1 MLIEFILCVTFSM
14 FEQIL
19 EAKGCANVKNSP
31 DVTEFLNILDDNS
44 KRLIESVG
52 GFRVFLTKCTRFFFD
67 NRNPNVV
74 YLTSQKD
81 YYETCDMVEGPFLDE
96 KAKERHHGN
105 LKSDVSSFM
114 PQTSP
119 DESLS
124 EDSNDVESENN
135 IKLKENIDKESV
147 IQEEKKEEKKTSI
160 ETLDTDSTEKEPAK
174 IRLPKYRG
182 TDADRVFQGL
192 REIAEKSGLAE
203 VMDSDEEERTRP
215 SKTYMGHE
223 TKDCPFRLLL
233 PEYINKHDTIPFMHN
248 DPEFSDKFGAK
259 KTVADDKEKNPD
271 KGLIDAIKKTFD
283 IEINQPLNLSEKLNS
298 GKIASDE
305 PNMKQNECGKSS
317 AKGDTNVQANKI
329 EGASSK
335 ANVEE
340 EANPKANAMED
351 AIKEVNVKRQ
361 TKVVNDIGVAD
372 GKTNIK
378 EDNGSKC
385 VQENKNEKINSK
397 EDANEKNKK
406 KVTSKETI
414 PKEKTTEKTN
424 KKEENTK
431 KPISKGGLNGKANT
445 KEESNGKANAKE
457 ETTGQKIVKE
467 VLESNKNKRLII
479 GKLEPGKAKNKNRSS
494 SDDDSISDVEK
505 LGLNENFKILES
517 AGFVFQC
524 ADCSDDDITKMK
536 CTECD
541 LIVLD
546 NYLCPCVSQ
555 DLYELIKK
563 SKPSC
568 CLKPSNNNIKLSTPP
583 HKKNRKVYT
592 IDLRKDKDGKQAL
605 KEILEN
611 HATPK
616 NRTNKNAAKPK
627 EKTAKRI
634 VESSRDKEV
643 KTSKSKEL
651 KEKSIKQK
659 ERSGSKGV
667 IESPKE
673 IKTSKLEES
682 TEKKSSVIQATSA
695 KITNKKESSE
705 KSAKQKEKNNIKG
718 ITESQSDKTATV
730 SKLDESVEKKSSVT
744 QANSASNDTILGSM
758 QQSTKG
764 TGKLKSLE
772 KQTTVNQNKV
782 KLATDKS
789 SSDQKCLKVDKLSD
803 SNKTPNKM
811 PENEKEGGSIQK
823 SSEEKQQKQSAVVN
837 QDNHIKDTTADNL
850 PLCVV
855 EVGIQADTYKEERE
869 DYIHKSD
876 VLMST
881 NKKLIEEV
889 KQGKVYRGKYEDL
902 LDEVQKQKAKF
913 NTATAQFKQDIKE
926 QKAIIEVIVLRGLMT
941 FLRFY
946 VLFY

>member
-1 MLIEFILCVTFSM
+1 MLIDFILCVTFSM

-67 NRNPNVV
+67 NRNPNIV

-119 DESLS
+119 DESFS
-124 EDSNDVESENN
+124 EDNNDVESENN
-135 IKLKENIDKESV
+135 IKLKGNIDKESV
-147 IQEEKKEEKKTSI
+147 IQEEKIDEKKTST
-160 ETLDTDSTEKEPAK
+160 ETLDTVSTEKEPAK

-182 TDADRVFQGL
+182 TDADKVFKGL
-192 REIAEKSGLAE
+192 REIAEKSGIAE

-215 SKTYMGHE
+215 SKTFKGHE

-248 DPEFSDKFGAK
+248 DPEFSEKLGAK

-271 KGLIDAIKKTFD
+271 KDLIDAIKKTFD
-283 IEINQPLNLSEKLNS
+283 IVKINQPLSEKLNS
-298 GKIASDE
+298 GKVASDE
-305 PNMKQNECGKSS
+305 ASMKQNECGKSI
-317 AKGDTNVQANKI
+317 AKEDTNVQANKR
-329 EGASSK
+329 EGASAK
-335 ANVEE
+335 VNVKE
-340 EANPKANAMED
+340 EANAKTNAIEGT
-351 AIKEVNVKRQ
+351 IKEVNETKQ
-361 TKVVNDIGVAD
+361 TKLINDIGVAD

-378 EDNGSKC
+378 EDDGSTC
-385 VQENKNEKINSK
+385 VKENKNEKINLK
-397 EDANEKNKK
+397 EDASEKTNKK

-424 KKEENTK
+424 KKEESTK
-431 KPISKGGLNGKANT
+431 KPISKGGLNGKANA
-445 KEESNGKANAKE
+445 KEESNGKTNVKE

-524 ADCSDDDITKMK
+524 SDCSDDDITKMK

-611 HATPK
+611 HTNPK
-616 NRTNKNAAKPK
+616 NKTNKNAAKPK

-643 KTSKSKEL
+643 KMSKSKEL
-651 KEKSIKQK
+651 KEKSTKQK

-673 IKTSKLEES
+673 VKISKLEES
-682 TEKKSSVIQATSA
+682 TEKKSSVTQATSA

-705 KSAKQKEKNNIKG
+705 KLTKQEKNNIKE
-718 ITESQSDKTATV
+718 IAESQSDKTVTV

-744 QANSASNDTILGSM
+744 QANSGNNDTILRSM
-758 QQSTKG
+758 QQSTKE
-764 TGKLKSLE
+764 TDKSKSLE
-772 KQTTVNQNKV
+772 KQTTIKQNKA

-789 SSDQKCLKVDKLSD
+789 SSDEKCLKVDTSSD
-803 SNKTPNKM
+803 SNKTPSKM
-811 PENEKEGGSIQK
+811 PENEKERGSIQK
-823 SSEEKQQKQSAVVN
+823 LSDEIQQKRSAVVN
-837 QDNHIKDTTADNL
+837 QNNHIKDTTTDNL

-902 LDEVQKQKAKF
+902 LDEVQKQKTKF

-926 QKAIIEVIVLRGLMT
+926 KQAIIEVIILRGL
-941 FLRFY
+941 LILYFY

>member
-1 MLIEFILCVTFSM
+1 MNFQRCVCWVNYLMLIDFILCVTFSM

-19 EAKGCANVKNSP
+19 EVKGCANVKNSP

-52 GFRVFLTKCTRFFFD
+52 GFRVFLMKCTRFFFD

-74 YLTSQKD
+74 YLASQKD
-81 YYETCDMVEGPFLDE
+81 YYETCDMIEGPFLDE
-96 KAKERHHGN
+96 KAKELHHGN
-105 LKSDVSSFM
+105 LKPNVSSFM
-114 PQTSP
+114 SQTSP

-124 EDSNDVESENN
+124 EDSNDIESENN
-135 IKLKENIDKESV
+135 INLKENTEKKSV
-147 IQEEKKEEKKTSI
+147 IQEEKIDEKTSV

-182 TDADRVFQGL
+182 TDADKVFKGL
-192 REIAEKSGLAE
+192 REIAEKSGIAE

-215 SKTYMGHE
+215 SKTYKGHE

-233 PEYINKHDTIPFMHN
+233 PDYINKHDTIPFMHN
-248 DPEFSDKFGAK
+248 DPEFKDKFGAK
-259 KTVADDKEKNPD
+259 KAVAGHKEKNPD
-271 KGLIDAIKKTFD
+271 KDLIDVIKKTFD
-283 IEINQPLNLSEKLNS
+283 IEINQPLNLSETLNS
-298 GKIASDE
+298 DKVTSDKA
-305 PNMKQNECGKSS
+305 NVKQTECRKSS
-317 AKGDTNVQANKI
+317 AEGDTNVQANKI
-329 EGASSK
+329 GATTK
-335 ANVEE
+335 VNVKE
-340 EANPKANAMED
+340 EANARTNAIED
-351 AIKEVNVKRQ
+351 MSKETNVKGQ
-361 TKVVNDIGVAD
+361 TKVTKEIGVTD
-372 GKTNIK
+372 GKTKMK
-378 EDNGSKC
+378 EDDKSKC
-385 VQENKNEKINSK
+385 VKGSKNENINSK
-397 EDANEKNKK
+397 EDANEKTNKK
-406 KVTSKETI
+406 KVSSREAI
-414 PKEKTTEKTN
+414 PKEKTTERTN
-424 KKEENTK
+424 KKEDNTRK
-431 KPISKGGLNGKANT
+431 SILKGGSNGKANT
-445 KEESNGKANAKE
+445 KEESNGKSNAKE
-457 ETTGQKIVKE
+457 ETNGQKIVKE

-592 IDLRKDKDGKQAL
+592 IDLRKDKNGEQAL

-611 HATPK
+611 HGPK
-616 NRTNKNAAKPK
+616 SKTNKNTVKPK
-627 EKTAKRI
+627 EKTAKKT

-651 KEKSIKQK
+651 KEKSVKQK
-659 ERSGSKGV
+659 EKSGSKGV

-673 IKTSKLEES
+673 VKISKLEES
-682 TEKKSSVIQATSA
+682 TEKKSSVTQATSA

-705 KSAKQKEKNNIKG
+705 KSAKQKEKL
-718 ITESQSDKTATV
+718 E
-730 SKLDESVEKKSSVT
+730 ESVEKKSSVT
-744 QANSASNDTILGSM
+744 QANSADNDSVLGSM

-764 TGKLKSLE
+764 TGKSNLLE
-772 KQTTVNQNKV
+772 NQATIKQSKM
-782 KLATDKS
+782 KLAVDKS
-789 SSDQKCLKVDKLSD
+789 SEEKCLKVDLSSD
-803 SNKTPNKM
+803 SSKTPNKM
-811 PENEKEGGSIQK
+811 PENEKEREPIQK
-823 SSEEKQQKQSAVVN
+823 SEVKQKQSAVVN
-837 QDNHIKDTTADNL
+837 QDNHIKDTTVDNL

-889 KQGKVYRGKYEDL
+889 KQGKIYRVKYEDL
-902 LDEVQKQKAKF
+902 LDEVKKQKAKF
-913 NTATAQFKQDIKE
+913 NTATAQFRQDIKE
-926 QKAIIEVIVLRGLMT
+926 QQAIIEVIIL
-941 FLRFY
+941 
-946 VLFY
+946 

>member
-1 MLIEFILCVTFSM
+1 MLIDFILCVTFSM

-52 GFRVFLTKCTRFFFD
+52 GFRLFLTKCTRFFFD

-119 DESLS
+119 DESFS
-124 EDSNDVESENN
+124 EDNNDVESENN
-135 IKLKENIDKESV
+135 IKLKGNIDKESV
-147 IQEEKKEEKKTSI
+147 IQEEKIDEKKTST
-160 ETLDTDSTEKEPAK
+160 ETLDTVSTEKEPAK

-182 TDADRVFQGL
+182 TDADKVFKGL
-192 REIAEKSGLAE
+192 REIAEKSGIAE

-215 SKTYMGHE
+215 SKTFKGHE

-248 DPEFSDKFGAK
+248 DPEFSEKLGAK

-271 KGLIDAIKKTFD
+271 KDLIDAIKKTFD
-283 IEINQPLNLSEKLNS
+283 IVKINQPLSEKLNS
-298 GKIASDE
+298 GKVASDE
-305 PNMKQNECGKSS
+305 ASMKQNECGKSI
-317 AKGDTNVQANKI
+317 AKEDTNVQANKR
-329 EGASSK
+329 EGASAK
-335 ANVEE
+335 VNVKE
-340 EANPKANAMED
+340 EANAKTNAIEGT
-351 AIKEVNVKRQ
+351 IKEVNETKQ
-361 TKVVNDIGVAD
+361 TKLINDIGVAD

-378 EDNGSKC
+378 EDDGSTC
-385 VQENKNEKINSK
+385 VKENKNEKINLK
-397 EDANEKNKK
+397 EDASEKTNKK

-424 KKEENTK
+424 KKEESTK
-431 KPISKGGLNGKANT
+431 KPISKGGLNGKANA
-445 KEESNGKANAKE
+445 KEESNGKTNVKE

-524 ADCSDDDITKMK
+524 SDCSDDDITKMK

-611 HATPK
+611 HTNPK
-616 NRTNKNAAKPK
+616 NKTNKNAAKPK

-643 KTSKSKEL
+643 KMSKSKEL
-651 KEKSIKQK
+651 KEKSTKQK

-673 IKTSKLEES
+673 VKISKLEES
-682 TEKKSSVIQATSA
+682 TEKKSSVTQATSA

-705 KSAKQKEKNNIKG
+705 KLTKQEKNNIKE
-718 ITESQSDKTATV
+718 IAESQSDKTVTV

-744 QANSASNDTILGSM
+744 QANSGNNDTILRSM
-758 QQSTKG
+758 QQSTKE
-764 TGKLKSLE
+764 TDKSKSLE
-772 KQTTVNQNKV
+772 KQTTIKQNKA

-789 SSDQKCLKVDKLSD
+789 SSDEKCLKVDTSSD
-803 SNKTPNKM
+803 SNKTPSKM
-811 PENEKEGGSIQK
+811 PENEKERGSIQK
-823 SSEEKQQKQSAVVN
+823 LSDEIQQKRSAVVN
-837 QDNHIKDTTADNL
+837 QNNHIKDTTTDNL

-889 KQGKVYRGKYEDL
+889 KQGKMYQVKYEDAML
-902 LDEVQKQKAKF
+902 EMQIQNVEF
-913 NTATAQFKQDIKE
+913 ITATTQYKKDIKE
-926 QKAIIEVIVLRGLMT
+926 LKAIIEVIILRE
-941 FLRFY
+941 
-946 VLFY
+946 